1 MTSKLKTKL
10 AFASV
15 ATAVAAGSV
24 VLAKDFQAPDA
35 APAPDRKQAV
45 NRAEKADSLPF
56 ARKPQSVARAEKT
69 HPLEMKA
76 AATAAAEPL
85 MTGSVRSITI
95 DGPDFGDVMDPAP
108 MTATAAKAGPI
119 DGPDFGDVED
129 PASVPAAIAAVRTGP
144 IDGPDF
150 GDVEDPA
157 SVPPASAAALKG
169 PIDGPD
175 FGNVEDVETA
185 PAVTAA
191 KSGKTKPSRKRNAPR
206 RAAVAKPKRGPMVI
220 IPEGAAST
228 PDGPSAIVP
237 SRAPAPAPRST
248 NIVSDPSG
256 TNAVSKRLWD

>member
-35 APAPDRKQAV
+35 TPAPDRKQAV
-45 NRAEKADSLPF
+45 NRAEKADSLPLT
-56 ARKPQSVARAEKT
+56 RTPQTVARAEKT
-69 HPLEMKA
+69 HILEMKV

-95 DGPDFGDVMDPAP
+95 DGPDFGDVMDRAP
-108 MTATAAKAGPI
+108 MAITVANTGPI

-129 PASVPAAIAAVRTGP
+129 PASAPATIAAVRTDP

-175 FGNVEDVETA
+175 FGNVEGVGIA
-185 PAVTAA
+185 PAVTA
-191 KSGKTKPSRKRNAPR
+191 KNGKTKPTRKRNAPR

-220 IPEGAAST
+220 IPDNTGST

-237 SRAPAPAPRST
+237 SRAPAPARSST
-248 NIVSDPSG
+248 NIVSEPSS
-256 TNAVSKRLWD
+256 TNLVGKRLWD

>member
-24 VLAKDFQAPDA
+24 VLAKDFQALDA
-35 APAPDRKQAV
+35 APAPDREQAV

-56 ARKPQSVARAEKT
+56 ARKPQTVARAEKT
-69 HPLEMKA
+69 HPLEMKV

-108 MTATAAKAGPI
+108 MTTIAAKA
-119 DGPDFGDVED
+119 
-129 PASVPAAIAAVRTGP
+129 GP

-175 FGNVEDVETA
+175 FGNVEDVEA
-185 PAVTAA
+185 AAAMTAA
-191 KSGKTKPSRKRNAPR
+191 KSDETKPSRKRKAPR

-220 IPEGAAST
+220 IPERAAST